1 MKTKKIRK
9 IAVLSAALWCFSSA
23 EPTLAYQSHEAQ
35 EFMAGF
41 TAYKKGDYSLAIG
54 KLSPLLSQP
63 DSQLRELTLLFLARS
78 YFRDG
83 KGDESAFLIRTW
95 EEEFPHSTLKAS
107 IEQDVAK
114 NAQKLDVAAYR
125 SIKLKREQERIAREQ
140 AEAARLAAIKAEEE
154 RKAREKAEAER
165 IAREKA
171 EAERIAKL
179 KAEEERRAREKA
191 EAERIARE
199 KAEAERI
206 AKLKAEEERR
216 AREKAEAER
225 IAREKAE
232 AERIAQ
238 EKAAAERIASH
249 KAYIYTAVSTP
260 ASMLAIPSEEQVVEV
275 AKEATFP
282 VVVTN
287 PGVVPDRFALSLVAP
302 SSWNGAFVQGGKH
315 ITETPEIPPGGSVKL
330 SVALTLPANL
340 VDGQNTVVPLRM
352 VSKIA
357 DERPVIQ
364 ELRLTAS
371 APLVRAIVKSIDRDE
386 KDPSRGHCLVSVLN
400 VGSAAAERLVVSLNH
415 SKAYTAVQDT
425 DAPLSKVSRT
435 TLKSRPLKLQSGEM
449 QEFLLDFQLKDE
461 GRAKEGIACQTA
473 VTFE

>member
-23 EPTLAYQSHEAQ
+23 EPALAYQSHEAQ

-41 TAYKKGDYSLAIG
+41 TAYKKGEYSLAIG

-83 KGDESAFLIRTW
+83 KGDESAFLIRAW

-107 IEQDVAK
+107 IEQDVAR
-114 NAQKLDVAAYR
+114 NAQKLDISAYR
-125 SIKLKREQERIAREQ
+125 AIKQKREQ

-179 KAEEERRAREKA
+179 KAEEERIAREKA

-199 KAEAERI
+199 KAEAERL
-206 AKLKAEEERR
+206 ARLKAEEERK
-216 AREKAEAER
+216 ARERAEAER

-232 AERIAQ
+232 AERIAR
-238 EKAAAERIASH
+238 EKAAAERLASH

-260 ASMLAIPSEEQVVEV
+260 AAMLAIPVEEQIVQV

-282 VVVTN
+282 IVVTN
-287 PGVVPDRFALSLVAP
+287 PGVMPDRFTLSLKAP
-302 SSWNGAFVQGGKH
+302 SSWNGAFSLGGKQ
-315 ITETPEIPPGGSVKL
+315 ISETPEIPPGGSLRL
-330 SVALTLPANL
+330 SVSLTPPADL
-340 VDGQNTVVPLRM
+340 VDGQSAVVPLRM
-352 VSKIA
+352 ISKLA
-357 DERPVIQ
+357 DERPVVQ

-400 VGSAAAERLVVSLNH
+400 VGSAPAERLVVSLSH
-415 SKAYTAVQDT
+415 SKAYTVVQST
-425 DAPLSKVSRT
+425 DMPFSKVSRT

-461 GRAKEGIACQTA
+461 GRGKEGIACQTA
-473 VTFE
+473 VSFE